1 MKGSGQSRGSGHSKS
16 SGQLKSLKQQV
27 IREVTLW
34 NLFAL
39 DTGGHL
45 SQLFAPVELR
55 ATVEMSTH
63 PLTRSGAQLVVW
75 QNDEQLPRIT
85 FSHIKNKSRLLKV
98 WADPEVWEK
107 VNLINEQLM
116 RYQSAIDLMIS
127 RSSLRWKLPRMGG
140 MDRAILRLA
149 TYELCFELDLPAK
162 TILNDAIELGKRFGD
177 MDSGRFING
186 VLDRIAQDL
195 GRIQKRDNKE
205 GGVSVQRRS

>member
-1 MKGSGQSRGSGHSKS
+1 MKGSGQTKG

-39 DTGGHL
+39 DTGGRL
-45 SQLFAPVELR
+45 SQLLVPSELG
-55 ATVEMSTH
+55 AIIELSTH
-63 PLTRSGAQLVVW
+63 LSTQAGEQSRFW
-75 QNDEQLPRIT
+75 QSDDQLPRII
-85 FSHIKNKSRLLKV
+85 FSQIKNKSRLLKV
-98 WADPEVWEK
+98 WSDPEVWEK
-107 VNLINEQLM
+107 VNQTITQWI

-127 RSSLRWKLPRMGG
+127 RSSLRWKLARMGG
-140 MDRAILRLA
+140 MDRAILRMA

-177 MDSGRFING
+177 MESGRFING

-195 GRIQKRDNKE
+195 GRIQRRE
-205 GGVSVQRRS
+205 GEGVVVSVQRRS